1 MDVSLDALIKQN
13 KKEKSKGGKKGD
25 AGKKALVAA
34 VGKRG
39 KAQRANK
46 VAAARG
52 MDVDSV
58 AVPIVKPR
66 NKKGGAAK
74 KGGKVKIAQKKVK
87 VKPGAAGKKGKK
99 QLTPG
104 KKKAAPKVADSLQA
118 RISAAIARR
127 NGTPGKKTPQKPS
140 RQVTVTITNPN
151 ARGGAAAAAAA
162 AGAAAAAAAAG
173 SSRSSSSAAAGGCR
187 ASRSRAAAATSRRR
201 RRRAAAAAARCR
213 LWVAAARRR
222 RAAARRAARATRWRR
237 GSRSERGRRPRRA
250 GVGRERIARESA
262 RARNCAVPGR
272 PGTGAR
278 AARLSVQDAC
288 AWVFV
293 DLEFQLFLRYVAAGA
308 GAAALRLPGVAGG
321 GRGAFASTHLPR
333 QIGQVFLLFSHVSMQ
348 WTWK

>member
-151 ARGGAAAAAAA
+151 ARGG
-162 AGAAAAAAAAG
+162 GAMQIVGG
-173 SSRSSSSAAAGGCR
+173 SGKKKKGGGKKGGKGN
-187 ASRSRAAAATSRRR
+187 TL
-201 RRRAAAAAARCR
+201 AAR
-213 LWVAAARRR
+213 
-222 RAAARRAARATRWRR
+222 
-237 GSRSERGRRPRRA
+237 
-250 GVGRERIARESA
+250 
-262 RARNCAVPGR
+262 
-272 PGTGAR
+272 
-278 AARLSVQDAC
+278 
-288 AWVFV
+288 F
-293 DLEFQLFLRYVAAGA
+293 
-308 GAAALRLPGVAGG
+308 AL
-321 GRGAFASTHLPR
+321 
-333 QIGQVFLLFSHVSMQ
+333 
-348 WTWK
+348 